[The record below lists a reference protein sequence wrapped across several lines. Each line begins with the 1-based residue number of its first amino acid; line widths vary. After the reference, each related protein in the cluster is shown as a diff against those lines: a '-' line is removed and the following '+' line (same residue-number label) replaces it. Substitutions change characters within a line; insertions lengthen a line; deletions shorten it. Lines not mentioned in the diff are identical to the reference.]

1 MPKPTPTAERAAEL
15 TARAALNWGAL
26 LATHERWLRTAI
38 FARLGDRQAADEV
51 YQELAVAVVGRPA
64 SAEGP
69 ANVSAWLYQIA
80 LRQTLLFRRRQG
92 RRQRLTLR
100 YADRGGDKSANGEVS
115 DPLGW
120 LLLIERRRAV
130 REALG
135 SLPARDAEILLLK
148 YTEDWSCRDMAAH
161 LGVSETAIEAR
172 LHRARQRL
180 REALARSSA
189 IEVFP

>member
-1 MPKPTPTAERAAEL
+1 
-15 TARAALNWGAL
+15 

-51 YQELAVAVVGRPA
+51 FQELAVAVVARPV
-64 SAEGP
+64 SAELP
-69 ANVSAWLYQIA
+69 ANVSAWLYQVA
-80 LRQTLLFRRRQG
+80 VRQTLLFRRRQG
-92 RRQRLTLR
+92 RRHRLVLR
-100 YADRGGDKSANGEVS
+100 YADRRGDRTATGEAR
-115 DPLGW
+115 DPLDW
-120 LLLIERRRAV
+120 LLLDERRRAV

-148 YTEDWSCRDMAAH
+148 YTEEWSCRDMAKH

-172 LHRARQRL
+172 LHRARGRL
-180 REALARSSA
+180 RQALARCSA